1 MTAVLLLTLS
11 GLARAMNSRALL
23 PRCMCANPREPCAYD
38 ARCTTAER
46 PAGCAAGGQQGCRFC
61 GFGLYETCPSLP
73 PPMSPPRLPP
83 VSPPPPR
90 LPPPP
95 ASPPDIGLWTAEPP
109 PPSPSPPPPAPQSP
123 PLSACAADSDCKESG
138 TPSVSGI
145 GCSATTLGIGVGGM
159 LSYSCVDRQCSARC
173 RGAGARA
180 RSHHV
185 GVTASA
191 RIAGF
196 SRLSGSLGGRRPFR
210 DPAGGDV
217 ECARAGDACDASWPG
232 GGEDCGG
239 SDVSAATTSLSRL
252 LAQRR
257 GAAAER
263 GAEGELEGEGSAGG
277 FGQGREQA
285 APLGCTTGCAADEA
299 ACVDETPLQQVETFD
314 DSVSFGARLEEL
326 VEGAVA
332 EGRQA
337 RAAL

>member
-1 MTAVLLLTLS
+1 M
-11 GLARAMNSRALL
+11 
-23 PRCMCANPREPCAYD
+23 
-38 ARCTTAER
+38 
-46 PAGCAAGGQQGCRFC
+46 
-61 GFGLYETCPSLP
+61 
-73 PPMSPPRLPP
+73 
-83 VSPPPPR
+83 
-90 LPPPP
+90 
-95 ASPPDIGLWTAEPP
+95 
-109 PPSPSPPPPAPQSP
+109 
-123 PLSACAADSDCKESG
+123 
-138 TPSVSGI
+138 
-145 GCSATTLGIGVGGM
+145 
-159 LSYSCVDRQCSARC
+159 
-173 RGAGARA
+173 
-180 RSHHV
+180 
-185 GVTASA
+185 
-191 RIAGF
+191 
-196 SRLSGSLGGRRPFR
+196 
-210 DPAGGDV
+210 

-239 SDVSAATTSLSRL
+239 SDVPAASRRLSQPLAATRLQTSACKQVSAATTSLSRL

-299 ACVDETPLQQVETFD
+299 ARVDETPLQHVETFD